1 MEAGPYMDTSTEA
14 IRDSLRRL
22 AEARHHAPPVARA
35 TCVDL
40 RQTTAQEE
48 ERIRYYM
55 QYAVFTV
62 FYGSSP
68 QLSQFQE
75 AIDMSWKGGGVSIK
89 ERASP
94 VIKGTPSVTLPW
106 ISEMEAT
113 TYEPPIKP
121 TWVELPELPIFDKE
135 VIQQL
140 LSGIGPVVRLP
151 YVTQHLKLPSA
162 RALVLWDIRMPLVQE
177 LIYTYDEVEF
187 RQPVRFIHLGTA
199 CETCGLGTAEC
210 CTCSASS
217 STSQVSSL
225 LPLRPP
231 GSTFVRLLE
240 EQLEAGIQSTRVEF
254 MDTDQPGGGHQIP
267 STTQ

>member
-14 IRDSLRRL
+14 IRDSLRQL
-22 AEARHHAPPVARA
+22 AEARHHAPPVERA
-35 TCVDL
+35 TRVDL

-55 QYAVFTV
+55 QHAVFTV

-89 ERASP
+89 EVHAAPRRGSFFTLLNSHLAQLYVLQRASP

-106 ISEMEAT
+106 ISEMEAA

-121 TWVELPELPIFDKE
+121 TWVELPELPTFDKE

-140 LSGIGPVVRLP
+140 LS
-151 YVTQHLKLPSA
+151 
-162 RALVLWDIRMPLVQE
+162 
-177 LIYTYDEVEF
+177 
-187 RQPVRFIHLGTA
+187 
-199 CETCGLGTAEC
+199 
-210 CTCSASS
+210 
-217 STSQVSSL
+217 
-225 LPLRPP
+225 

-254 MDTDQPGGGHQIP
+254 MNTDQPGGGHQIP
-267 STTQ
+267 PTTQ